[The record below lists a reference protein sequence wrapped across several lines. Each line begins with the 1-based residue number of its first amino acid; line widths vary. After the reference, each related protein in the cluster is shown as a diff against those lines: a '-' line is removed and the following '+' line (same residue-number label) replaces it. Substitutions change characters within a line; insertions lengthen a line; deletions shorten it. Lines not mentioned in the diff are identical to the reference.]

1 MTNVTMPKRPVRSAV
16 RLIDP
21 RRAAASAV
29 GVLARYCV
37 LIGLSIFIL
46 APLGWMLTAALK
58 PRDVPIFTFPPEW
71 FPTRYWNWGSF
82 SDALFSSRQPF
93 LRYVLN
99 TFMLV
104 GLNEIG
110 NLLSVALVAYPFA
123 RLRFRGREVLFK
135 LLIATMLIPG
145 PVLLIPQFLL
155 FHRIGWVGTYL
166 PLWVPS
172 FTADAFFVFL
182 VRQYMR
188 SIPRDLDEAA
198 RIDGASYFTIWWWII
213 VPLSAPALTVVAVFT
228 FLGVWNDF
236 LGPLIYLND
245 QNQYTVA
252 LGLATFHRRVG
263 TQWNELMAANLV
275 AILPPLFV
283 YFLAQ
288 KQLIGGIASVGLK
301 G

>member
-1 MTNVTMPKRPVRSAV
+1 MADITIRDRQSQVTTRVT
-16 RLIDP
+16 DP
-21 RRAAASAV
+21 RRVIRS
-29 GVLARYCV
+29 VLRRFLFYGL
-37 LIGLSIFIL
+37 LIGLSLFIL

-58 PRDVPIFTFPPEW
+58 PRNIPVFTFPPEW
-71 FPTRYWNWGSF
+71 FPTRYWNWDTF
-82 SDALFSSRQPF
+82 RNALFSQRQPF

-99 TFMLV
+99 TFLLV

-110 NLLSVALVAYPFA
+110 TVLSVALVAYPFA

-172 FTADAFFVFL
+172 FAANAFLVFL

-198 RIDGASYFTIWWWII
+198 RIDGASYFTIWWRII
-213 VPLSAPALTVVAVFT
+213 VPLSLPALTVVAVFT
-228 FLGVWNDF
+228 FLWVWNDF
-236 LGPLIYLND
+236 LGPLIYLNNQD
-245 QNQYTVA
+245 QYTVA

-275 AILPPLFV
+275 AVFPPLIV

>member
-1 MTNVTMPKRPVRSAV
+1 MANVTVPKLPARPTVRVTDA
-16 RLIDP
+16 
-21 RRAAASAV
+21 RRSAASA
-29 GVLARYCV
+29 ARAIALYAV
-37 LIGLSIFIL
+37 LIGLSLFIL

-71 FPTRYWNWGSF
+71 FPTRYWNWSSF
-82 SDALFSSRQPF
+82 SDALLSSRQPF

-99 TFMLV
+99 TFTLV

-123 RLRFRGREVLFK
+123 RLRFRGRDALFK
-135 LLIATMLIPG
+135 LLIATMLIPA

-198 RIDGASYFTIWWWII
+198 RIDGASYFTIWWRII
-213 VPLSAPALTVVAVFT
+213 LPLSAPALTVVAVFT

-236 LGPLIYLND
+236 LGPLIYLNN

-275 AILPPLFV
+275 AILPPLLV

-288 KQLIGGIASVGLK
+288 KQLIGGISSVGLK